1 MPYQATNGLG
11 LRHQLSNAVA
21 GAIDTPRSLRAQI
34 IPLSYDG
41 HPGRSQAVKVEN
53 YDQRGIKFQHPLP
66 LHDRR
71 VLVFLEGISLGRMAA
86 EVDLS
91 CAVLPVQANTL
102 VAAASSNW
110 WANQPSPLG
119 LKVRPRR
126 LQRDG
131 RAGLTAN

>member
-1 MPYQATNGLG
+1 MPYQATNGLE

-34 IPLSYDG
+34 IPLSNDG
-41 HPGRSQAVKVEN
+41 HSGRSQAVKVEN
-53 YDQRGIKFQHPLP
+53 YDQHGIKFQHPLP

-91 CAVLPVQANTL
+91 WCRFT
-102 VAAASSNW
+102 
-110 WANQPSPLG
+110 
-119 LKVRPRR
+119 
-126 LQRDG
+126 
-131 RAGLTAN
+131 RAGQYTSGGRFVQLVGQSA